1 MSSTTVHIPE
11 KLLSQIDEHVKEK
24 GISRNRFIVDACEQ
38 ALKNSE
44 GRWPD
49 DFFKSEI
56 SEANLKLLREGVTE
70 MENAIQRAR
79 RNRLGVDL

>member
-11 KLLSQIDEHVKEK
+11 KLLSRIDELVREK

-38 ALKNSE
+38 ALKDSG

-49 DFFKSEI
+49 SFFKPEI
-56 SEANLKLLREGVTE
+56 SESDLELLREGVTE